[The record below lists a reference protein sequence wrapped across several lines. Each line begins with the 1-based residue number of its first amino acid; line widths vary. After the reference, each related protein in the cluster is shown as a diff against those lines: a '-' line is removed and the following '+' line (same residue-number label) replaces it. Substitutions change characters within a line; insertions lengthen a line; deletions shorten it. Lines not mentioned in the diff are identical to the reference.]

1 MKFEVLVKLKED
13 PNFNTPVIVLTANAI
28 NGMEEQ
34 YLSKGF
40 NGYLAKPIEKDKLFY
55 ILNKYLG
62 NNKNQSLNN
71 NDNICKEAI
80 TENNNKNN
88 INYLKDN
95 GINIDSA
102 LELLG
107 DCETYNEI
115 LKEYV
120 NSINDKITNLT
131 NFKNTNDME
140 NYAILVHS
148 LKSESRY
155 LGFDK
160 LADICLQHELKS
172 KENDATY
179 VNNNFNILLN
189 EINNILEI
197 VKQYLN

>member
-1 MKFEVLVKLKED
+1 M
-13 PNFNTPVIVLTANAI
+13 
-28 NGMEEQ
+28 
-34 YLSKGF
+34 
-40 NGYLAKPIEKDKLFY
+40 
-55 ILNKYLG
+55 
-62 NNKNQSLNN
+62 NN

-95 GINIDSA
+95 GININSS

-107 DCETYNEI
+107 DIKTYNEI

-120 NSINDKITNLT
+120 NGVNEKITNLT
-131 NFKNTNDME
+131 NFKNNNDME

-179 VNNNFNILLN
+179 VNNNFNILLT
-189 EINNILEI
+189 ELNNILEI